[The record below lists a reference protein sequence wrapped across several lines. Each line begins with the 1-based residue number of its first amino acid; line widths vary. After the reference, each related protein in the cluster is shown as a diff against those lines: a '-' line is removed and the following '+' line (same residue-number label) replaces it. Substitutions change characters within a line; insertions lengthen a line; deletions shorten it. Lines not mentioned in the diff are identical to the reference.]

1 MSLGRNRLERLKA
14 ALAEVLAARQSF
26 TDDSYNEIILSLNT
40 QINALQ
46 SAITDTLVPMGDSD
60 EIRLVTVMFV
70 DVEDSTRLAQVLD
83 DDWKTMIGDLHKQ
96 IARIVEQW
104 DGEVGQYLGDGVLC
118 FFGAHRSRD
127 NDAARA
133 VSCALS
139 IQQMADDFALYVTQ
153 HYEQKFALRIGI
165 STGRVVVGV
174 IGTASKS
181 EFVALGSTTNLAAR
195 LQQLCPPRHVLIDAQ
210 TYHRVRD
217 RFVAQPQPPAALKGF
232 DTLIE
237 YYAVLGRRQPAALLA
252 DDRIAGIELPF
263 VGREAELT
271 HLLRLWDDALAE
283 RQLHVVTVY
292 GDTGAGKTRLLQEA
306 LAQVPDRFESLILVG
321 RYERRAASYSLI
333 HDLLVSLCNLSEG
346 APPSICEPRII
357 QYIEEMIGTEDA
369 ADIAAEIGHL
379 AGFGFADHPTRGGPH
394 PVVARWFKA
403 LAADR
408 PLLITVDNLQ
418 WADPDSLDL
427 IEYLAVALVDTPGM
441 IFTTARADF
450 RLGRSNFMSLAARY
464 SEMSLGRLSDAA
476 IRKLIEVVL
485 EHIDNAPLVL
495 ADYIRERSEGN
506 PLFVEEFLHM
516 LFDNGVFEPTNNGRW
531 RTNLYLYG
539 TLASTLPN
547 GLMGVFQARLDELP
561 PLARRVVQMAA
572 VVGETFWEEAVS
584 HLGGFEAG
592 PILVDLTTRGIVLH
606 SVESSLEG
614 QAEYRFRHPL
624 YNEVAYAML
633 TRIDREAYHQRI
645 AEWIASHVLDR
656 PDLLGVLAEHLVQAQ
671 KREQALSVF
680 LVAAEDRLQ
689 RGLAS
694 DTLKLIEGGLASA
707 RDVPRAVA
715 LPLVSQLWMRQ
726 GQALMMLG
734 RYAEA
739 SAAGQTALM
748 LMDELPADTLVEER
762 ERARQVLDDAREQT
776 RRPDFPSP

>member
-14 ALAEVLAARQSF
+14 AMAEVLAARQSF
-26 TDDSYNEIILSLNT
+26 TEDSFNELILSLNT

-46 SAITDTLVPMGDSD
+46 SSITDTLVPMGDSD

-217 RFVAQPQPPAALKGF
+217 RFVAQAQPPAALKGF

-237 YYAVLGRRQPAALLA
+237 YYAVLGRRQPAALLT
-252 DDRIAGIELPF
+252 DERIAGIELPF
-263 VGREAELT
+263 VGRDQELN

-283 RQLHVVTVY
+283 RQLHVVVIY

-321 RYERRAASYSLI
+321 RYERRATSYSLV
-333 HDLLVSLCNLSEG
+333 HDLLVGLCNLSDG
-346 APPSICEPRII
+346 APPAIAEPRII
-357 QYIEEMIGTEDA
+357 HYMEDVIGGEDA
-369 ADIAAEIGHL
+369 AAIAADVGHL
-379 AGFGFADHPTRGGPH
+379 AGFGFADHPSQSDPH
-394 PVVARWFKA
+394 EAVARWFRA
-403 LAADR
+403 LASDR

-418 WADPDSLDL
+418 WADPGSLDL
-427 IEYLAVALVDTPGM
+427 LEYLAVALVDTSGV
-441 IFTTARADF
+441 IFATARSDF

-464 SEMSLGRLSDAA
+464 SEMSLGRLGDVA
-476 IRKLIEVVL
+476 ISKLIEVVL
-485 EHIDNAPLVL
+485 ERIDNAPLVL

-572 VVGETFWEEAVS
+572 VIGETFWEEAIS
-584 HLGGFEAG
+584 HLGGFESG

-606 SVESSLEG
+606 SAESSLEG
-614 QAEYRFRHPL
+614 QVEYRFRHPL
-624 YNEVAYAML
+624 YSEVAYGML
-633 TRIDREAYHQRI
+633 TRIDREAYHQRT

-689 RGLAS
+689 RGLAP
-694 DTLKLIEGGLASA
+694 DTLKLIESGLASA

-748 LMDELPADTLVEER
+748 LMDELPPDTLVDER
-762 ERARQVLDDAREQT
+762 ERARQVLADAREHT
-776 RRPDFPSP
+776 PRSN